1 MVNFVWIGIKLEKAL
16 SAGADE
22 LDRYGREPSPMANSI
37 AKDQLSAYGIKLDDL
52 NLTQFMDFQ
61 DFDFKHDYVE
71 LMTSFGERYPVASG
85 RIRAMGNQGG
95 GMGRLTADDS

>member
-1 MVNFVWIGIKLEKAL
+1 
-16 SAGADE
+16 
-22 LDRYGREPSPMANSI
+22 MANSI

-61 DFDFKHDYVE
+61 DFDFKHNYVE